1 MMRRGIGNLLRH
13 LGMLPGEPDI
23 PTPPRRLFGA
33 GNTDDGL
40 AAGADGFLILGVAL
54 LDRVTA
60 GQPLGRLVDL
70 QGNTLET
77 YLAPRA
83 GTIALTREMPVIA
96 KGDTL
101 FLIADEQ

>member
-13 LGMLPGEPDI
+13 LGMLAGAPDI
-23 PTPPRRLFGA
+23 PAPPRRLFGA

-40 AAGADGFLILGVAL
+40 AAGEDGFLMLGVAL
-54 LDRVTA
+54 LDRVSA
-60 GQPLGRLVDL
+60 GQQLGRLVDM

-77 YLAPRA
+77 YFALRA
-83 GTIALTREMPVIA
+83 GTIALTREMPVVV

-101 FLIADEQ
+101 FLIADEE